1 MYRILLV
8 DDDASVLKVNQ
19 DYLQKA
25 GMEVVSTESLDEAME
40 VLFHSVVDCIVLD
53 VMFDQQEV
61 GFSFCEALK
70 KVSDAPVVF
79 LTCLD
84 NEDAL
89 VKSFISGGDDYISK
103 PYSLKELLIRIQA
116 RIASSRQSGKQ
127 DILDYWP
134 LRINRTTREVAVY
147 NEWMHLTHSEY
158 EILLLLVENI
168 GTVYS
173 VAELYQGIWKMR
185 DVDNVQ
191 TVQVHI
197 AHLRKK
203 LDNACPRHHLIET
216 VWGKGYTFA
225 KPEPGVEEH
234 E

>member
-1 MYRILLV
+1 MYRVLLV

-25 GMEVVSTESLDEAME
+25 GMEVVSTDRLDDAMD
-40 VLFHSVVDCIVLD
+40 VLFHSIVDCIVLD
-53 VMFDQQEV
+53 VVFDQQEV

-89 VKSFISGGDDYISK
+89 VKCFISGGDDYISK

-116 RIASSRQSGKQ
+116 RIAANRQLGSQ
-127 DILDYWP
+127 EILDYWP
-134 LRINRTTREVAVY
+134 LRINRTTREVAIF
-147 NEWMHLTHSEY
+147 NERMHVTHIEY
-158 EILLLLVENI
+158 EILLLLVENPNC
-168 GTVYS
+168 VYS

-203 LDNACPRHHLIET
+203 LDQACPRHHLIET
-216 VWGKGYTFA
+216 VWGKGYKFI
-225 KPEPGVEEH
+225 KPKADVGEH